1 MKDHST
7 MTTFEFLL
15 SVAWKYIIG
24 FIWYKNFLFR
34 VLPHRDVYDSL
45 QLLLIMMLVSVVGF
59 IIVMNRRK
67 NGWTATACFVFPFGL
82 YTMLTYSTT
91 SALFIRVVAATSIL
105 LSLVYSILL
114 FTRKIKQRGQI
125 ARRKVL
131 QSRFSKC
138 MYSASCIMAV
148 GMLALMVGIG
158 WNGYFGTGLVTSSV
172 EAEALHQDIKD
183 KDTMEANMNTV
194 LKLQPAVWED
204 LNTRERID
212 VLQTVCNVE
221 THYLGL
227 NDLVTAQGDNLSPY
241 TLGVYSDAQKL
252 IRISLDYI
260 ENDPVEEV
268 LSTLLH
274 EIHHSY
280 EHRLADVVD
289 NILPEYRDLRLFKD
303 ATHYSQEVDD
313 YINPREDYY
322 GYMTQR
328 LEMDSEKYAEL
339 GVREYYARIETWIE
353 EHETEV
359 TGNYTYN

>member
-15 SVAWKYIIG
+15 SVAWKYVIG
-24 FIWYKNFLFR
+24 FIWYKNLLFR
-34 VLPHRDVYDSL
+34 VLPRRDVYDSL
-45 QLLLIMMLVSVVGF
+45 QFLLIMMLVSVAFF

-67 NGWTATACFVFPFGL
+67 NGWTATACFVLPFGL

-91 SALFIRVVAATSIL
+91 SALFIRVVAVASIL
-105 LSLVYSILL
+105 LSLAYSILL
-114 FTRKIKQRGQI
+114 FTRKIKQRGKI

-131 QSRFSKC
+131 QSRFLSC
-138 MYSASCIMAV
+138 MYSATCIMA
-148 GMLALMVGIG
+148 VGIG
-158 WNGYFGTGLVTSSV
+158 WNGYFGTGLVTSSG

-183 KDTMEANMNTV
+183 EDTMEANMSTV
-194 LKLQPAVWED
+194 LKLQPAEWED

-227 NDLVTAQGDNLSPY
+227 NDPVTVQGDNLSPY
-241 TLGVYSDAQKL
+241 TLGAYSDAQKL
-252 IRISLDYI
+252 IRINLNHV

-280 EHRLADVVD
+280 EHRLADVFD
-289 NILPEYRDLRLFKD
+289 NISPEYRDLRLFKD

-339 GVREYYARIETWIE
+339 GVQEYYARIETWIE
-353 EHETEV
+353 EHETEI
-359 TGNYTYN
+359 TGTYTYN